1 VRWHWPPWTRH
12 VDTTDEAKAAIEQLD
27 QLDAEIRELSE
38 QLKAVRRRN
47 NFSIMVNE
55 AIARTR
61 EK

>member
-1 VRWHWPPWTRH
+1 VKWQWPPWTRH
-12 VDTTDEAKAAIEQLD
+12 VDTTDEARATLEQLA
-27 QLDAEIRELSE
+27 QLDAEIHELSK

-55 AIARTR
+55 ALARTR